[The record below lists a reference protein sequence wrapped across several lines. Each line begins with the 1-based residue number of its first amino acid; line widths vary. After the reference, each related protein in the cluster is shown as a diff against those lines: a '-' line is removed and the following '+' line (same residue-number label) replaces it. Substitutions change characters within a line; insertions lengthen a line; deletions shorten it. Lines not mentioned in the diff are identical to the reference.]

1 MQFTVSLSPLSAIQY
16 NLPLTLTTSFNDQYV
31 MKVLGNGIES
41 PIMFDSPVI
50 HLRPTIPGEKVL
62 ESTLIR
68 NNTKVKQSIE
78 LIVPDTT
85 FSWLKI
91 SPNVIIL
98 PPNGV
103 ARVEIEYNP
112 PLEVYDEDP
121 IQWHNKILDLKKTS
135 SNKNSNLNNTDLITP
150 FQQWLEEDG
159 WAYASGPFGEIQWK
173 QKNWKPLNKRNNNN
187 INNNNY
193 NDNNNNNDYNDNDNN
208 KQINEDEEILPGVG
222 DDEWGI
228 IGKYHIPVYMK
239 PSSIGAIT
247 KDNINEMINLL
258 PPPLY
263 FCLETVVTKPEFIAD
278 TNSIDFGQIAVG
290 IRVIKTV
297 KLKNISLT
305 RTMTIH
311 STGLNSVGPFNVV
324 NACRTI
330 EPGQWHTLV
339 IECRPVLQGL
349 LIEVLELS
357 CSDGGPRITLT
368 LRVQGV
374 NPSIEISGLEPAP
387 TGWSPLGGILNFGNV
402 IATDERI
409 KKFTLH
415 NKSLFTIE
423 ATVERAVCS
432 GIPPSKQNELIQ
444 RTITGLPIFSCR
456 PEVVVIPEG
465 SSVDVE
471 MIFRPDR
478 SRLYPFR
485 EDFNILVGK
494 GDNPIKICAFGRSRS
509 RQMIVRT
516 INPYDEPF
524 INENIQDETDE
535 DIFLSHSSDKIRSI
549 TNNLY
554 QLHSIGKVPDPII
567 KLSFPDPY
575 NEHDDGI
582 SVKVQ
587 SKQLAINC
595 LEFYYD
601 PRQVGSGNGSYEFK
615 LSDEAVKSKYFT
627 LTNDKGNVPIGGELI
642 LTINCTLPRPKGLGG
657 LEVGSWQV
665 FQSNLTLKGG
675 WRPTGEDADVI
686 IPVLLSAYVR
696 L

>member
-1 MQFTVSLSPLSAIQY
+1 MQPNDGFAVLLPNEQIQFTVSLSPLSAIPY

-31 MKVLGNGIES
+31 MKVLGNGIE
-41 PIMFDSPVI
+41 PPVMFDSPVI

-62 ESTLIR
+62 ESTIIR
-68 NNTKVKQSIE
+68 NNTKTKQSIE
-78 LIVPDTT
+78 LIVPDNS

-103 ARVEIEYNP
+103 ARVEVEYNP
-112 PLEVYDEDP
+112 PLEIFDEDP
-121 IQWHNKILDLKKTS
+121 IQWHNKLLELKKTS
-135 SNKNSNLNNTDLITP
+135 VLSSSSSSIINTITP

-159 WAYASGPFGEIQWK
+159 WAYASGPFGELQWK
-173 QKNWKPLNKRNNNN
+173 QKNWKPS
-187 INNNNY
+187 
-193 NDNNNNNDYNDNDNN
+193 NNNNNNN
-208 KQINEDEEILPGVG
+208 VNVDVDGDDDEILPGVG

-247 KDNINEMINLL
+247 KDTVNEMLNLL
-258 PPPLY
+258 PPPLF
-263 FCLETVVTKPEFIAD
+263 FCLETVITKPEFIVD

-297 KLKNISLT
+297 KLKNISLN
-305 RTMTIH
+305 RSMTIH
-311 STGLNSVGPFNVV
+311 SNGLNAVGPFNVV

-339 IECRPVLQGL
+339 IECQPILQGL

-387 TGWSPLGGILNFGNV
+387 LGWSPLGGILNFGNV
-402 IATDERI
+402 ISTDERI
-409 KKFTLH
+409 KKFTIH

-423 ATVERAVCS
+423 ATIERAICAGV
-432 GIPPSKQNELIQ
+432 PPSKQNDLIQ
-444 RTITGLPIFSCR
+444 RTLTGLPIFSCR

-465 SSVDVE
+465 GSVDVE

-494 GDNPIKICAFGRSRS
+494 GDHPVKICSFGRSRS

-516 INPYDEPF
+516 VNPYDEPF

-535 DIFLSHSSDKIRSI
+535 DIFLSHSSEKIRSI

-567 KLSFPDPY
+567 KLAFPDPY
-575 NEHDDGI
+575 IEQDDGVSI
-582 SVKVQ
+582 KIQ

-601 PRQVGSGNGSYEFK
+601 SRQVGSGPGSYEFK
-615 LSDEAVKSKYFT
+615 LSEEAVKSKYFT
-627 LTNDKGNVPIGGELI
+627 LINDKGNVPVGGELL

-665 FQSNLTLKGG
+665 FQSNLVLKGG
-675 WRPTGEDADVI
+675 WRPVGEDADVI